1 MCHFRSGRLFI
12 LLYESGFFPT
22 QVALI
27 LDRSFIFSSLV
38 ARRVVYLIRSSIEEL
53 RVLVFSGF
61 PEISHANPV
70 FITLSRSYSYLSS
83 SHYGKCSPGIPQNT
97 LCSPGFP
104 PVTVVLLC
112 APKICWQAC
121 CSFSAIQIFPQSLIS
136 KLQKDSSKNKARPK
150 FDPRP
155 GTLGPNQMIFTR
167 VHLSYCAGSVF
178 KFQLHS
184 TKTLEAV
191 AFPRTFFLPLP

>member
-83 SHYGKCSPGIPQNT
+83 SHYAKCSPGIPQNT
-97 LCSPGFP
+97 LCSPMPTRDCRTFARTEKYAGRH
-104 PVTVVLLC
+104 VV
-112 APKICWQAC
+112 A
-121 CSFSAIQIFPQSLIS
+121 F
-136 KLQKDSSKNKARPK
+136 LQ
-150 FDPRP
+150 
-155 GTLGPNQMIFTR
+155 
-167 VHLSYCAGSVF
+167 F
-178 KFQLHS
+178 KFSRKVSFQSFKKTHQK
-184 TKTLEAV
+184 TKLVLNV
-191 AFPRTFFLPLP
+191 ALALGHLGQSK

>member
-1 MCHFRSGRLFI
+1 MSRVSRDSLDVYLF
-12 LLYESGFFPT
+12 
-22 QVALI
+22 
-27 LDRSFIFSSLV
+27 SLV
-38 ARRVVYLIRSSIEEL
+38 
-53 RVLVFSGF
+53 F
-61 PEISHANPV
+61 PRFPML
-70 FITLSRSYSYLSS
+70 TQYLSLCPGPILIY
-83 SHYGKCSPGIPQNT
+83 HPPIMPNAHLASPRIPYAH
-97 LCSPGFP
+97 LWLKAPG
-104 PVTVVLLC
+104 TVVLLR

-184 TKTLEAV
+184 TKTLEVV
-191 AFPRTFFLPLP
+191 AFPRTFFASIL